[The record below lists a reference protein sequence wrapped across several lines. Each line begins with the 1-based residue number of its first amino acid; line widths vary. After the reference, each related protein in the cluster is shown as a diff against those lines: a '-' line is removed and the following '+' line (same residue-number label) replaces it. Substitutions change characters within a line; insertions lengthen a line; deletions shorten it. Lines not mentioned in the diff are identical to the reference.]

1 MLPKELQDEID
12 IEINKTSPE
21 MQAFIRDKYLAETIE
36 TICRV
41 NSLNNNQKNA
51 LYLEIVMQLVGIND
65 YADFAESIKNEL
77 KIDEK
82 EIDAETVRQIVKD
95 VDDYVFNKIKE
106 QDVSNLSIRERLLKE
121 VSTTDERSIEFLTKP
136 KLETTTTETQ
146 NIESSPKIEETESVP
161 DVYREIP
168 EAVDKTIKHE

>member
-51 LYLEIVMQLVGIND
+51 LYL
-65 YADFAESIKNEL
+65 
-77 KIDEK
+77 EK

-161 DVYREIP
+161 DVYREMP

>member
-1 MLPKELQDEID
+1 MWMI
-12 IEINKTSPE
+12 
-21 MQAFIRDKYLAETIE
+21 
-36 TICRV
+36 
-41 NSLNNNQKNA
+41 
-51 LYLEIVMQLVGIND
+51 
-65 YADFAESIKNEL
+65 
-77 KIDEK
+77 
-82 EIDAETVRQIVKD
+82 
-95 VDDYVFNKIKE
+95 NKIKE

-161 DVYREIP
+161 DVYREMP